1 MDLHLPVDAGRAG
14 GCHSVRSRP
23 RAGLPRAE
31 DRCLS
36 ASWHRNMGSPAA
48 CGHSG
53 RQEPPETEGALDGAF
68 RRRPPPPFMRCRP
81 GRGCSVWAF
90 ASPPQGGIGTW
101 GSPGAAAPASGSS
114 IQKRFCRI
122 RCPEPA
128 KNRWWLCVRSEQ
140 RAAMPLAENLLQTQT
155 PGARRCARRQQE
167 EGSREKGRPSRG
179 RRSRLESLPS
189 VHALGAP
196 GGVPLAANRSSVA
209 K

>member
-1 MDLHLPVDAGRAG
+1 MAHF
-14 GCHSVRSRP
+14 
-23 RAGLPRAE
+23 AE
-31 DRCLS
+31 DAPPLYALKARTGMQRVDVRFAS
-36 ASWHRNMGSPAA
+36 ARWHRNMGLPR
-48 CGHSG
+48 GSG
-53 RQEPPETEGALDGAF
+53 AGERQ
-68 RRRPPPPFMRCRP
+68 
-81 GRGCSVWAF
+81 
-90 ASPPQGGIGTW
+90 Q
-101 GSPGAAAPASGSS
+101 
-114 IQKRFCRI
+114 IQNRFCRI
-122 RCPEPA
+122 RRQEPA